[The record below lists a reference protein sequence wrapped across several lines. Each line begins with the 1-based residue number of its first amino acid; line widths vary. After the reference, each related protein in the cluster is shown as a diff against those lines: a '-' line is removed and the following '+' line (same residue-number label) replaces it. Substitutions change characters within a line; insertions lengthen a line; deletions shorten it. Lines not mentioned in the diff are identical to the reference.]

1 MDESVF
7 TLLLKTAQ
15 GLTLFGTLRFSIDF
29 TQPVDPAQAASAASP
44 AAPGTGDVASLLS
57 QVQQQA
63 TFELFAYRIDGSV
76 TFPFVTSLRPVP
88 ITGLALFTFL
98 GPPATFITS
107 STDPTRNVFFQW
119 NQLTNDNIAGG
130 LVWRPGEPGEL
141 IFSALGTQ
149 LPA

>member
-1 MDESVF
+1 MDESIIN
-7 TLLLKTAQ
+7 LLLKTAQ
-15 GLTLFGTLRFSIDF
+15 GLTLFGALRFRIDF
-29 TQPVDPAQAASAASP
+29 TQPADGPANAAAAG
-44 AAPGTGDVASLLS
+44 ADVAKLYS
-57 QVQQQA
+57 QVQQQT

-76 TFPFVTSLRPVP
+76 TIPFVTGLRPVP

-107 STDPTRNVFFQW
+107 STESQRNLFFQF
-119 NQLTNDNIAGG
+119 NQLTNDNSAGG

-149 LPA
+149 LQLPA

>member
-1 MDESVF
+1 MEESIF

-15 GLTLFGTLRFSIDF
+15 GLTLFGTLRFRIDF
-29 TQPVDPAQAASAASP
+29 TQPVDGPANA
-44 AAPGTGDVASLLS
+44 AAPGGADVAKLYS
-57 QVQQQA
+57 QVQQQT
-63 TFELFAYRIDGSV
+63 TFDLFAYQIDGSV
-76 TFPFVTSLRPVP
+76 TIPYVTGLRPVP

-107 STDPTRNVFFQW
+107 STEPQRNLFFQFY
-119 NQLTNDNIAGG
+119 QLTNDNLAGG

-149 LPA
+149 LQLPA

>member
-29 TQPVDPAQAASAASP
+29 TQPVDRPAGSSAP
-44 AAPGTGDVASLLS
+44 TPGSGDVATLFS
-57 QVQQQA
+57 QVQQQN
-63 TFELFAYRIDGSV
+63 TFDLFAYQIDGSV
-76 TFPFVTSLRPVP
+76 TIPFVTGLRPVP

-107 STDPTRNVFFQW
+107 STDPTRNLFFQW

-149 LPA
+149 LQLPA

>member
-29 TQPVDPAQAASAASP
+29 TQPVDPAQAANAAK
-44 AAPGTGDVASLLS
+44 PGTGDVASLFS

-63 TFELFAYRIDGSV
+63 TFDLFAYRIDGSV
-76 TFPFVTSLRPVP
+76 TIPFVTGLRPVP

-107 STDPTRNVFFQW
+107 STDPTRNLFFQW

-149 LPA
+149 LPV

>member
-29 TQPVDPAQAASAASP
+29 TQPVDPAQAANAAQ
-44 AAPGTGDVASLLS
+44 PGTGDVASLFS

-63 TFELFAYRIDGSV
+63 TFDLFAYRIDGSV
-76 TFPFVTSLRPVP
+76 TIPFVTGLRPVP

-107 STDPTRNVFFQW
+107 STDPTRNLFFQW
-119 NQLTNDNIAGG
+119 SQLTNDNIAGG

>member
-29 TQPVDPAQAASAASP
+29 TQPVDAAQAANAAK
-44 AAPGTGDVASLLS
+44 PGTGDVASLFS

-63 TFELFAYRIDGSV
+63 TFDLFAYRIDGSV
-76 TFPFVTSLRPVP
+76 TIPFVTGLRPVP

-107 STDPTRNVFFQW
+107 STDPTRNLFFQW

>member
-29 TQPVDPAQAASAASP
+29 SQSVDPAQAAKA
-44 AAPGTGDVASLLS
+44 AAPGVADLARVYA
-57 QVQQQA
+57 QVQQQD
-63 TFELFAYRIDGSV
+63 TFDLFVYRIDGSV
-76 TFPFVTSLRPVP
+76 VIPFVTGLRPVP

-98 GPPATFITS
+98 GPPVSFITS
-107 STDPTRNVFFQW
+107 SSDPARNLFFQW